1 MTDRVL
7 IVDDD
12 DSICWVLQRALE
24 QEEYQVDR
32 AADAREALRALQS
45 QEYPVVLLDIR
56 LPGMSGLEA
65 LQQIREIRKE
75 ARVIVMTAQ
84 ATMRNALEAMKQGAF
99 DYITKPFDVDE
110 ILRMVAR
117 ARVTA
122 GAHRSALSPQPPE
135 GPGEVPGEVE
145 IIGRSPRM
153 REVYKLMG
161 RVAEKEITVLIRG
174 ESGTGKELVARA
186 IHTNSRR
193 AQRPFITVKTTAI
206 PSDLLESELF
216 GHEKGAFT
224 GATAQKIGK
233 FELADGGTVFLD
245 EIGDMDLHLQSKIL
259 WFLQEKVFERV
270 GGHEPIRVNVRVIA
284 ATHQDLEK
292 AIREHRFRE
301 DLYYRLNVVPI
312 LLPPL
317 RERKEDVPVL
327 VDYFLK
333 RHRRECEW
341 EGTRIAPE
349 ALDLLLRYDW
359 PGNVRELENAMKR
372 AMVLSTGTDILPEA
386 LPAQVQES
394 SPVLGGSGGVG
405 RPPLSPFL
413 KSPPTP
419 ALPIL
424 GEGGTRRGVDSRE
437 GMGEVS
443 GHEPGVSVPA
453 APSLEEY
460 LVQHLAPLLE
470 KMEQVGDSA
479 LYGMVLDRV
488 ERTLI
493 TLALRQTRGNQVRAA
508 ELLGINRNTLRKKIQ
523 ELRISL
529 ERRSRGQ

>member
-1 MTDRVL
+1 MNERIL

-24 QEEYQVDR
+24 QEGYQVDR
-32 AADAREALRALQS
+32 AADAREALRALQR
-45 QEYPVVLLDIR
+45 QEYPVILLDIR

-65 LQQIREIRKE
+65 LQQLREIRKE

-110 ILRMVAR
+110 VLRMVAR

-122 GAHRSALSPQPPE
+122 GAQRSALSPQPLE

-161 RVAEKEITVLIRG
+161 RVAEKEVTVLIRG

-193 AQRPFITVKTTAI
+193 TQRPFITVKTTAI
-206 PSDLLESELF
+206 PSELLESELF

-317 RERKEDVPVL
+317 RERKEDIPVL

-372 AMVLSTGTDILPEA
+372 AMVLSTGSDILPEA

-394 SPVLGGSGGVG
+394 GVRSQEAGVSPPAGRAGSQGSGV
-405 RPPLSPFL
+405 
-413 KSPPTP
+413 KSP
-419 ALPIL
+419 
-424 GEGGTRRGVDSRE
+424 
-437 GMGEVS
+437 
-443 GHEPGVSVPA
+443 EPGGIG
-453 APSLEEY
+453 LEEY
-460 LVQHLAPLLE
+460 LERSLSPLLE